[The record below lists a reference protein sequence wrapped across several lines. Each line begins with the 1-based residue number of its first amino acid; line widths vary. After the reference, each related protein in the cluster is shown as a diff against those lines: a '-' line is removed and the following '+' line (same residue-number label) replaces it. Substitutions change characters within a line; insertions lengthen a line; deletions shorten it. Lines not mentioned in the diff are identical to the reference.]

1 MGAELQVTVKLH
13 ENVKYIGWY
22 RCSTD
27 DCEHERDKF
36 RIAHVEKVTETI
48 ADNPNFNVY
57 TNRTL
62 VIKKV
67 LPADGEK
74 MFICIFEEKH
84 TGRKRS
90 TTILH
95 VVKDDNRGGGGGASI
110 TGEPWEKMKR
120 DMDEKQQKPTWDV
133 KGPFIEGPGSFTYP

>member
-1 MGAELQVTVKLH
+1 MKKIYITLYLRGAELQVTVKLH

-27 DCEHERDKF
+27 DCEHDRDKF

-95 VVKDDNRGGGGGASI
+95 VVKDDNRGGGGGKYNWRTLRKNETGHGQEATETHLRRQRSI
-110 TGEPWEKMKR
+110 
-120 DMDEKQQKPTWDV
+120 
-133 KGPFIEGPGSFTYP
+133 Y

>member
-1 MGAELQVTVKLH
+1 MGAELQVTIKLH

-27 DCEHERDKF
+27 DCEHDWDKF

-74 MFICIFEEKH
+74 MFICISEEKH
-84 TGRKRS
+84 IGRKRS

-95 VVKDDNRGGGGGASI
+95 VVKDDNGGGGGGKYNWGTLRKNETGHGREATETHLRSQRSI
-110 TGEPWEKMKR
+110 YW
-120 DMDEKQQKPTWDV
+120 
-133 KGPFIEGPGSFTYP
+133 GSR

>member
-27 DCEHERDKF
+27 DCEHDRDKF
-36 RIAHVEKVTETI
+36 RIAHGEKVTETI

-95 VVKDDNRGGGGGASI
+95 VVKDDNRGGEGGGASI
-110 TGEPWEKMKR
+110 TGEP
-120 DMDEKQQKPTWDV
+120 
-133 KGPFIEGPGSFTYP
+133 